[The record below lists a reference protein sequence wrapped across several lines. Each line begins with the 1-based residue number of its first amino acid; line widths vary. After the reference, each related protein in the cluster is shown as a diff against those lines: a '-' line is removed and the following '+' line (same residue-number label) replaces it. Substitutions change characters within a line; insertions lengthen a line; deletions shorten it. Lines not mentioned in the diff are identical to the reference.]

1 MKMTQKTVMGCFFL
15 VICFSLLIAL
25 PVAAENADALSR
37 EINNELRNAQSLVF
51 KGKAQEAQGLLENI
65 QSKMEQLKAADPNH
79 RSLKGLEGKYDKLQ
93 KDLGRRLAKEEAP
106 KATKPTA
113 QKASS
118 DTFPAGAAR
127 CIREMDRAMKQA
139 ERSLNLTTGTPE
151 SRVKQAR
158 YEMKQA
164 DMYWEDLQKKYPES
178 IQHPDAAA
186 AKERLD
192 ASYAKIASHE
202 KGAAAEKEKAAQTDA
217 EKGADSTVWLERLR
231 PYVASRNE
239 EGYVPEKE
247 FISGYTENA
256 EDMNHRMEL
265 FAEASNLFAEYQ
277 KTSFSQGKSDRLE
290 QVEKKLAYKLETFK
304 KELDMAAEGYFEKV
318 ASELKRGEAFLAKN
332 EERCKDGKTKP
343 YLLNAS
349 VLNNLAKDIEWAES
363 LKPGDSRLPGTQKQ
377 FADLNK
383 EQSRWRERMIES
395 TVMLP
400 DKFNGKESSA
410 LKDKA
415 KGVVTG
421 SFSDA
426 KILRVTVISPDW
438 KEERVLE
445 FTDTTR
451 SAVRYRITRSVT
463 AQAAAKR
470 GSDCY
475 LYSVYIGKDRRS
487 DGSWDAYKGHIMFT
501 DRMLEKNVTK

>member
-1 MKMTQKTVMGCFFL
+1 MKMTHKTMCVRFVSM
-15 VICFSLLIAL
+15 ICFSLLTAL
-25 PVAAENADALSR
+25 PVIAQNADELSR
-37 EINNELRNAQSLVF
+37 EINKDLRNAQGLMF
-51 KGKAQEAQGLLENI
+51 KGKTQEAQGLLENI

-79 RSLKGLEGKYDKLQ
+79 RSLKGLQGKCDKLQ
-93 KDLGRRLAKEEAP
+93 KDLSRRLAKEGTP
-106 KATKPTA
+106 KATEPAA

-118 DTFPAGAAR
+118 DKFPAGATR
-127 CIREMDRAMKQA
+127 CIREIDRAIKQA
-139 ERSLNLTTGTPE
+139 ETSLNRTTGTPD
-151 SRVKQAR
+151 SRIKQAR
-158 YEMKQA
+158 YDMKKA
-164 DMYWEDLQKKYPES
+164 EMYWEDLQKKYPETD
-178 IQHPDAAA
+178 QHPDVVA

-192 ASYAKIASHE
+192 AFYAKIESYE
-202 KGAAAEKEKAAQTDA
+202 KGAASEEQQAAQADA
-217 EKGADSTVWLERLR
+217 KKEAACVVWIEKLR

-265 FAEASNLFAEYQ
+265 FAEASNLFSEYQ
-277 KTSFSQGKSDRLE
+277 KASFPQGKSDQL
-290 QVEKKLAYKLETFK
+290 QSVEKKLVYKLETFK
-304 KELDMAAEGYFEKV
+304 KELDVAAEAYFQKV
-318 ASELKRGEAFLAKN
+318 TNELKRGEAFLAKN
-332 EERCKDGKTKP
+332 KERCKDGKTKP

-349 VLNNLAKDIEWAES
+349 VIDNLARDISWAES
-363 LKPGDSRLPGTQKQ
+363 LKPGDSRLPGLQEQ
-377 FADLNK
+377 FANLKK
-383 EQSRWRERMIES
+383 EQSRWRERMIET

-400 DKFNGKESSA
+400 DKFSGKESNA

-415 KGVVTG
+415 KDVVKG
-421 SFSDA
+421 KFSDA
-426 KILRVTVISPDW
+426 ELLRVNVISPDW

-451 SAVRYRITRSVT
+451 SAVRYRITRYVT
-463 AQAAAKR
+463 VQAAAKR

-501 DRMLEKNVTK
+501 DRMLEKNVNP